1 MMDAST
7 ISLLGVSK
15 RFSPRGPEA
24 VADLSLDLRPGVV
37 VGILGENGAGKSTT
51 LNMIATLLRPTRGS
65 IRLMGNEVTED
76 PFEVRRQIGI
86 LFGSQGGLYGRLT
99 GRENI
104 EYFGALY
111 GMGRREARA
120 RASELVRLL
129 GMEDYADRRVSTYST
144 GMKQRT
150 SLGRCIVHDPPV
162 LLLDEPTAGLD
173 LSAASVVHRFVRR
186 WAEEGKT
193 VLFSSHHM
201 DEILSLCDR
210 AVVLHRGRLALDRRL
225 SRDDPGALDAFRSH
239 FTRLVEESGPPEEA
253 RP

>member
-1 MMDAST
+1 MDAPS
-7 ISLLGVSK
+7 ISLQAVSK
-15 RFSPRGPEA
+15 RFNPRGPEA
-24 VADLSLDLRPGVV
+24 VADLSLDLHPGAVA
-37 VGILGENGAGKSTT
+37 GILGENGAGKSTT
-51 LNMIATLLRPTRGS
+51 LNMIATLLRPSRGT
-65 IRLMGNEVTED
+65 IRLMGYEVTED
-76 PFEVRRQIGI
+76 PFEVRRRIGI

-104 EYFGALY
+104 EYFGALH
-111 GMGRREARA
+111 GMTRGEAKTRA
-120 RASELVRLL
+120 RELVALL
-129 GMEDYADRRVSTYST
+129 GMEDYADRKVSTYST

-210 AVVLHRGRLALDRRL
+210 AVVLHQGRLALDQPL
-225 SRDDPGALDAFRSH
+225 NRDDPGALEAFRLH
-239 FTRLVEESGPPEEA
+239 FTRLVEGSDAEGKA

>member
-1 MMDAST
+1 MDAPT
-7 ISLLGVSK
+7 ISLRAVTK
-15 RFSPRGPEA
+15 RFTPGGPEA
-24 VADLSLDLRPGVV
+24 VSDLSLDLHPGVV

-51 LNMIATLLRPTRGS
+51 LNMIATLLRPSRGT
-65 IRLMGNEVTED
+65 IRLMGHEVTED
-76 PFEVRRQIGI
+76 PLEVRRRIGI

-104 EYFGALY
+104 EYFGALQ
-111 GMGRREARA
+111 GMKRREARA
-120 RASELVRLL
+120 RAGELVSLL
-129 GMEDYADRRVSTYST
+129 GMEEYADRRVSTYST

-186 WAEEGKT
+186 WAGEGKT

-210 AVVLHRGRLALDRRL
+210 AVVLHRGSLALDRRL
-225 SRDDPGALDAFRSH
+225 SRDDPGALDSFRLD
-239 FTRLVEESGPPEEA
+239 FTRLVEDSEA
-253 RP
+253 SREVRR

>member
-1 MMDAST
+1 METPA
-7 ISLLGVSK
+7 ISLRAVSK
-15 RFSPRGPEA
+15 RFSPGGPEA
-24 VADLSLDLRPGVV
+24 VAELSLDLHAGGVIGV
-37 VGILGENGAGKSTT
+37 LGENGAGKSTT

-65 IRLMGNEVTED
+65 IRLMEYDTAESAL
-76 PFEVRRQIGI
+76 EVRRRIGI

-104 EYFGALY
+104 TYFGALH
-111 GMGRREARA
+111 GMSRRQAATRA
-120 RASELVRLL
+120 DELVALL
-129 GMEDYADRRVSTYST
+129 GMEEYAERRVSTYST

-186 WAEEGKT
+186 WADEGKT
-193 VLFSSHHM
+193 VLFSSHHL

-210 AVVLHRGRLALDRRL
+210 AVVLHRGRLALDHV
-225 SRDDPGALDAFRSH
+225 LDRGDTAEVEAFRRR
-239 FTRLVEESGPPEEA
+239 FTGLVAGNDGAFEDPA
-253 RP
+253 

>member
-1 MMDAST
+1 MDAPT
-7 ISLLGVSK
+7 ISLRGVSK

-24 VADLSLDLRPGVV
+24 VADLSLELHPGAV

-51 LNMIATLLRPTRGS
+51 LNMIATLLRPTSGT
-65 IRLMGNEVTED
+65 IRLMGHEVTED
-76 PFEVRRQIGI
+76 PSAVRRQIGI

-111 GMGRREARA
+111 GMTRRENGIRA
-120 RASELVRLL
+120 GELVRLL

-193 VLFSSHHM
+193 LLFSSHHM

-210 AVVLHRGRLALDRRL
+210 AVVLHKGRLALDRGL
-225 SRDDPGALDAFRSH
+225 SRDDPEALDAFRRD
-239 FTRLVEESGPPEEA
+239 FTRLVHGSDAAGEA

>member
-1 MMDAST
+1 MDAPS
-7 ISLLGVSK
+7 ISLRAVSK
-15 RFSPRGPEA
+15 RFGPRGPEA
-24 VADLSLDLRPGVV
+24 VADLSLDLHPGAV

-51 LNMIATLLRPTRGS
+51 LNMIATLLRPSRGA
-65 IRLMGNEVTED
+65 IRLMGHEVTED
-76 PFEVRRQIGI
+76 PLEVRRRIGI

-104 EYFGALY
+104 EYFGALN
-111 GMGRREARA
+111 GMRRREARA
-120 RASELVRLL
+120 RAGELVSLL
-129 GMEDYADRRVSTYST
+129 GMGDYADRRVSTYST

-210 AVVLHRGRLALDRRL
+210 AVVLHRGRLSLDRPLRG
-225 SRDDPGALDAFRSH
+225 DDPGALGAFRLD
-239 FTRLVEESGPPEEA
+239 FTRLVEDNDGPGEA